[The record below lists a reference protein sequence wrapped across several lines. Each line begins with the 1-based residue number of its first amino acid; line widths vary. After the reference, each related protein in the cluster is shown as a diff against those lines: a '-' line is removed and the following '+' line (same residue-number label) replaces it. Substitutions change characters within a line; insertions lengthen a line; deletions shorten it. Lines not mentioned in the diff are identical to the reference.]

1 MDFGK
6 FLSELFQT
14 DPNWE
19 FMPHPDFPTEYR
31 VALTKGGSRVF
42 LNGFGDGIR
51 FCIVLVATCMLSR
64 ALKTKTRL
72 IDSFCSY
79 IELRETETGVVECK
93 LGTRENEAEFD
104 TELVG
109 SSFYIE

>member
-31 VALTKGGSRVF
+31 VALTKGVAACFSMG
-42 LNGFGDGIR
+42 
-51 FCIVLVATCMLSR
+51 LVTEYDFALS
-64 ALKTKTRL
+64 
-72 IDSFCSY
+72 S
-79 IELRETETGVVECK
+79 
-93 LGTRENEAEFD
+93 
-104 TELVG
+104 
-109 SSFYIE
+109 